1 MNSSNPS
8 FNTRLRTVTATI
20 KHTESN
26 WQEQKTVTLQYND
39 RTDQFELVKVF
50 CLELGKEVIFCK
62 NTNEILL
69 PD

>member
-1 MNSSNPS
+1 MTDPNL
-8 FNTRLRTVTATI
+8 RLRTVTVTI
-20 KHTESN
+20 KHTESQ
-26 WQEQKTVTLQYND
+26 WKEEKTVNLQYDD

-50 CLELGKEVIFCK
+50 CLELGKEVLFCK